1 MSIHKSGENA
11 FLVIKGA
18 PERIIDRCDKILVN
32 GDNKELSDEWK
43 KQIETSILEMG
54 TMGER
59 VLAFADQDLDP
70 KKYPASYQFDPTK
83 MNFPLNK
90 LRFIGL
96 LSMID
101 PPKPGVPDAVA
112 KCKSAGIKVVMVTGD
127 HPVTALSIAKKV
139 GIITPG
145 VYTTYDLCADRDV
158 PLKRLTSSER
168 NSCDAAVIT
177 GSDIR
182 EMSDRHLRQICSTFS
197 EIVFARTSPQ
207 QKLKIVEC
215 FQSLG
220 DLVAV
225 TGDGVNDSPALKKA
239 DIGVAMGISGSEV
252 SKEAADMIILDDNF
266 ATIVNGIEEGRLI
279 FDNLKKSVYY
289 LLTSN
294 VPEILPFLLFVI
306 LEIPQVLSVMAIIL
320 IDVGTDLWPGISL
333 AYEKAESDIMKRKP
347 RDMKKDKLV
356 NARLICIT
364 YFQIGVIQAAAGF
377 TCYFFLMSTYGFFVS
392 DIIGIRKD
400 WNAKHINDLKDSFGR
415 EWSYE
420 ERRELEKKGYSTYFM
435 GLIITQVIDTYIC
448 KTRKLSL
455 FQQGANNWVMNSGV
469 LFTIFIAILAVYC
482 PGLNTFMQMAPV
494 DPIILLPAFPFGILI
509 FVYDEIRKL
518 IIRKRPN
525 GWVYRETYY

>member
-1 MSIHKSGENA
+1 M
-11 FLVIKGA
+11 KGA
-18 PERIIDRCDKILVN
+18 PERIVDRCNKILVK
-32 GDNKELSDEWK
+32 GDNMELSEDWK
-43 KQIETSILEMG
+43 KQIDAAILQMG
-54 TMGER
+54 SMGER
-59 VLAFADQDLDP
+59 VLAFADLDLDP
-70 KKYPASYQFDPTK
+70 ATYKANFQFNATK
-83 MNFPLNK
+83 INFPLTE
-90 LRFIGL
+90 LRFVGL
-96 LSMID
+96 LSMLD
-101 PPKPGVPDAVA
+101 PPKPGVPDAVS
-112 KCKSAGIKVVMVTGD
+112 KCKTAGIRVVMVTGD
-127 HPVTALSIAKKV
+127 HPVTAVAIAKKV

-145 VYTTYDLCADRDV
+145 VLTTYDLCIEKNV
-158 PLKRLTSSER
+158 PLKRLTTAER
-168 NSCDAAVIT
+168 NLCYAAVIT
-177 GSDIR
+177 GTDIR
-182 EMSDRHLRQICSTFS
+182 EMSDRHLRQICNTFS

-207 QKLKIVEC
+207 QKLKIVES

-220 DLVAV
+220 ELVAV
-225 TGDGVNDSPALKKA
+225 TGDGVNDSPALKKG

-333 AYEKAESDIMKRKP
+333 AYEKAESDIMRRRP
-347 RDMKKDKLV
+347 RDMNKDKLV
-356 NARLICIT
+356 NTRLIFIT

-392 DIIGIRKD
+392 DIIGIRKS
-400 WNAKHINDLKDSFGR
+400 WNARHINDLKDSFGR

-420 ERRELEKKGYSTYFM
+420 ERRALEKKGYATYFM
-435 GLIITQVIDTYIC
+435 GLIVTQVIDTYIC

-455 FQQGANNWVMNSGV
+455 FQQGVKNWVMNTGV
-469 LFTIFIAILAVYC
+469 MFTIFIAVLAVYC
-482 PGLNTFMQMAPV
+482 PGLNTFMQMAPI
-494 DPIILLPAFPFGILI
+494 DPIIILPAFPFGILI

-525 GWVYRETYY
+525 GWMYRETYY